1 MPTGWLHDDSCFLDT
16 ILNTHSRCKACN
28 LYRRTRTPSEWV
40 ASRDATSQ
48 YVGSAARCEG
58 SRQPISQP
66 ADLFIQTARR
76 EHDAIFLHPNPGR
89 EEEVLRCIDLVR
101 EETGDEFFLML
112 HGDATYSIPDGD
124 SMTQWCARAVERP
137 LEVKQEAARHV
148 DEALERGQRCATL
161 TRMGLPD
168 DLSGKRVLYVGCS
181 DGSFSFK
188 CERPRSTPCPQYI
201 VAGETKGIPPFGD
214 FARDLRRCLPQPA
227 HRQAYLAGFDV
238 EHLHVGRMTDSFAG
252 KGEGPASKIDQ
263 QGIDHHLE
271 ILSLGK

>member
-1 MPTGWLHDDSCFLDT
+1 
-16 ILNTHSRCKACN
+16 
-28 LYRRTRTPSEWV
+28 
-40 ASRDATSQ
+40 
-48 YVGSAARCEG
+48 
-58 SRQPISQP
+58 
-66 ADLFIQTARR
+66 
-76 EHDAIFLHPNPGR
+76 
-89 EEEVLRCIDLVR
+89 VLRCIDLVR

-188 CERPRSTPCPQYI
+188 CERP
-201 VAGETKGIPPFGD
+201 
-214 FARDLRRCLPQPA
+214 
-227 HRQAYLAGFDV
+227 
-238 EHLHVGRMTDSFAG
+238 
-252 KGEGPASKIDQ
+252 
-263 QGIDHHLE
+263 
-271 ILSLGK
+271 